1 MKGMMKAG
9 CSAAR
14 LLPLRM
20 RSLEGRVKPAGD
32 FEGIIGVRYR
42 YLVAL
47 ERVEWS
53 MK

>member
-20 RSLEGRVKPAGD
+20 RSFEGRGEFAGD
-32 FEGIIGVRYR
+32 FE
-42 YLVAL
+42 
-47 ERVEWS
+47 
-53 MK
+53 K